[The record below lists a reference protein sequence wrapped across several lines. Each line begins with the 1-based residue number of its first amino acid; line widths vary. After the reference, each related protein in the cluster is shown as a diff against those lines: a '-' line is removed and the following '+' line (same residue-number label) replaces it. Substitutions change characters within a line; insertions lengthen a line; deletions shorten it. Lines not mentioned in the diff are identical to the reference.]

1 MSPQNAAVRLPRWSW
16 ERFPGGA
23 LGLILVES
31 SLLFQFSESDVVLFV
46 AAASDVP
53 TWNAG
58 VLQLVR
64 FAKTDALTGGGLGI
78 SGL

>member
-1 MSPQNAAVRLPRWSW
+1 M
-16 ERFPGGA
+16 
-23 LGLILVES
+23 VES